1 MSQDKLLKF
10 MAFIMNA
17 YENTTVLLYGVI
29 VLKYLTTWVYQLL
42 LMEKYVNLFLFHK
55 LFLY

>member
-1 MSQDKLLKF
+1 MNQDKLLKF
-10 MAFIMNA
+10 MGFMMNA
-17 YENTTVLLYGVI
+17 YENIIVLLYGVI

-55 LFLY
+55 QFLY